1 MYRDGKLSSM
11 NLFGDAEEQSRADN
25 NGDRGAYSERNS
37 LADDILNSDI
47 ELKYDATVKRILAN
61 KKILSHI
68 LKNTMSEFKDC
79 TVKEVENCIENNIQ
93 ISSRKVFYSENVE
106 NAGGYHSEKISGR
119 ATEDKVPGDGN
130 SYFDIIFDV
139 YPPSNGRVKIIINI
153 EAQKRF
159 NAGYSLV
166 TRGIFYGSRMIA
178 AQLNREF
185 KQKNYGDIKKVYSIW
200 ICFDV
205 PREYANTITKYQFS
219 KEDVVGYVKDKPAEY
234 DKMCITMIH
243 LREKANTDNEF
254 LKTMN
259 ILFSPKYKGNEKVDL
274 LESHGVE
281 MTRELKTEV
290 GTMSNIIGLDTE
302 KILEQGIEKGIEQGI
317 EKGREEERV
326 SMISEMYKNNVEIA
340 TIVKVCG
347 LPENEVIKILRSN
360 YLL

>member
-1 MYRDGKLSSM
+1 
-11 NLFGDAEEQSRADN
+11 
-25 NGDRGAYSERNS
+25 
-37 LADDILNSDI
+37 
-47 ELKYDATVKRILAN
+47 
-61 KKILSHI
+61 
-68 LKNTMSEFKDC
+68 MSEFKDC

-93 ISSRKVFYSENVE
+93 ISSRKVFYSENTE
-106 NAGGYHSEKISGR
+106 GYHSEKISGR

-139 YPPSNGRVKIIINI
+139 YPPGNGRVKIIINI

-178 AQLNREF
+178 AQLNKEF
-185 KQKNYGDIKKVYSIW
+185 EQKNYDEIKKVYSIW

-205 PREYANTITKYQFS
+205 PKEYGNTITKYKFS

-234 DKMCITMIH
+234 DKMCITMVH
-243 LREKANTDNEF
+243 LREKADTDNEF

-274 LESHGVE
+274 LESQGVE
-281 MTRELKTEV
+281 MTRELKQEV
-290 GTMSNIIGLDTE
+290 GTMGNIIGLDTE
-302 KILEQGIEKGIEQGI
+302 KILEQG
-317 EKGREEERV
+317 REEERV
-326 SMISEMYKNNVEIA
+326 SMIREMYKNNVEIA

-360 YLL
+360 RLL